1 MSSAAHM
8 TVANTRRLGSRSP
21 ALARASDYL
30 ELAKPRMNLLV
41 VTTTM
46 VGYYM
51 AVRGRTDWLKVPATL
66 LGTALCAGGA
76 SVLNQFAERSFDA
89 LMVRTRNRPLAAR
102 RFEPAEA
109 LGFGVGLALGG
120 TAMLA
125 LLVNPLTAF
134 LAAFTLVS
142 YVLIYTP
149 LKRRTTLNTIVGALP
164 GAIPPMIGWTAVR
177 GEISPQALA
186 LLAILFLWQ
195 MPHFLAIAIL
205 YRQDY
210 AAAGFRMLPCVD
222 RSLKLTGQQII
233 LFNLALIP
241 ATMLPTMLGMA
252 GQFYFTVAVLGG
264 LAFLSFGM
272 GCAASG
278 SRADARKLFLF
289 SIIYLPVL
297 LAVMMLDRV

>member
-1 MSSAAHM
+1 M
-8 TVANTRRLGSRSP
+8 TVASPRRIARRSP
-21 ALARASDYL
+21 RMARAADYL
-30 ELAKPRMNLLV
+30 ELTKPRMNLLV

-51 AVRGRTDWLKVPATL
+51 AVRGRSDWLKVPATL
-66 LGTALCAGGA
+66 FGTALCAGGA
-76 SVLNQFAERSFDA
+76 SVLNQFLERNFDR
-89 LMVRTRNRPLAAR
+89 LMPRTRNRPLAAR

-109 LGFGVGLALGG
+109 LGFGLGLGLGG

-134 LAAFTLVS
+134 LAAFTILS

-149 LKRRTTLNTIVGALP
+149 LKRRTTMNTLIGAIP
-164 GAIPPMIGWTAVR
+164 GAIPPVIGWTAVR

-205 YRQDY
+205 YRNDY
-210 AAAGFRMLPCVD
+210 AAAGFRMLPVVD

-233 LFNLALIP
+233 LFCLALIP
-241 ATMLPTMLGMA
+241 ASMLPTLLGMD
-252 GQFYFTVAVLGG
+252 GQFYFEAAVLGG

-272 GCAASG
+272 GCASSG
-278 SRADARKLFLF
+278 SRADARKLFLC
-289 SIIYLPVL
+289 SIIYLPL
-297 LAVMMLDRV
+297 LMAIMMLDRA